1 MNERNVEMAEERQE
15 VPGDEP
21 KNLGDTLNEFIT
33 HQRNAAKE
41 ACEALNALLPPDFR
55 THSRAAGEE
64 AIKGVK
70 VLVEGV
76 TAVVDRELKRM
87 RTSPESGSG
96 GGPSTTGKSKVKV
109 EVS

>member
-1 MNERNVEMAEERQE
+1 MAEEHQE
-15 VPGDEP
+15 VPADEP
-21 KNLGDTLNEFIT
+21 KNLGDTLNEFVT
-33 HQRNAAKE
+33 HQRKAAKE

-55 THSRAAGEE
+55 AHSRTAGEE

-87 RTSPESGSG
+87 RTSPQSGPG
-96 GGPSTTGKSKVKV
+96 DGPSTTGKSKVKV